1 MPALFML
8 LLAMALGGCAN
19 LGYYAQAVGGH
30 WQVVRAAQPVDAL
43 LADPA
48 TPAPLKARLR
58 RAGEILRFAE
68 SEMGLEPG
76 GSYRRFADLE
86 RSHVLWNVFAAPP
99 FSLQAHQWCHPFAG
113 CTPYRGYFSRD
124 AALRAAQRFTDEG
137 LETYVGGVAAYSTLG
152 WFDDPL
158 LSTFIHWPE
167 AELAELLIHETAH
180 RRLWVAN
187 DVPLNE
193 AFASFVGEAGAR
205 QWFAVQGRSD
215 EFAAHRQRQAEW
227 RRLTRL
233 LMEAKTR
240 LATLYGQTGATALEA
255 AKAHLIG
262 ALRAC
267 YQANRP
273 RLGGGRYDRVVER
286 VNNAFLASLATYR
299 HWQPAFA
306 ALHRRH
312 PDWAGFFAAVD
323 ELAQLEADARET
335 AFAALRDQQVAKAGD
350 DHRADQVQC
359 EALAGHDFNGDS
371 AGAEHDD
378 VGRRGHRQ
386 HEGAGGAHGGG
397 DHQESGVHARAERRG
412 SEDGHQQRGG
422 GGVAR
427 GLGQEGDRQAD
438 HPHHRQHVP
447 GGDAAQEVADG
458 FAQAR

>member
-1 MPALFML
+1 ML

-43 LADPA
+43 LTNPA
-48 TPAPLKARLR
+48 TPVPLKARLR

-76 GSYRRFADLE
+76 GSYRRFADLQ

-99 FSLQAHQWCHPFAG
+99 FSLEARLWCHPFAG
-113 CTPYRGYFSRD
+113 CTPYRGYFSQD
-124 AALRAAQRFTDEG
+124 AARRAAQRLADQG
-137 LETYVGGVAAYSTLG
+137 LETFVGGVAAYSTLG

-158 LSTFIHWPE
+158 LSTFIDWPE

-193 AFASFVGEAGAR
+193 AFASFVGEEGAR
-205 QWFAVQGRSD
+205 QWFARQGRSD

-227 RRLTRL
+227 HRLIGF
-233 LMEAKTR
+233 LMRAKAR
-240 LATLYGQTGATALEA
+240 LATLYDQNGATGLGP
-255 AKAHLIG
+255 AKAQLLD
-262 ALRAC
+262 AMRAC

-273 RLGGGRYDRVVER
+273 RLGGGRYDRLMPQ
-286 VNNAFLASLATYR
+286 VNNAYLASVATYR
-299 HWQPAFA
+299 DWQPAFA
-306 ALHRRH
+306 ALYRQYS
-312 PDWAGFFAAVD
+312 DWAGFFGAVD
-323 ELAQLEADARET
+323 ELAQLDPGART
-335 AFAALRDQQVAKAGD
+335 SALAALRDQEIAEAGD
-350 DHRADQVQC
+350 DHRADEVQC
-359 EALAGHDFNGDS
+359 EALAGHDFHGDS

-386 HEGAGGAHGGG
+386 HEGAGGAHGSGN
-397 DHQESGVHARAERRG
+397 HQQPGVHAGTQRRG
-412 SEDGHQQRGG
+412 REDGHQQRGG
-422 GGVAR
+422 GGVAG

-438 HPHHRQHVP
+438 HPHHRQYMP
-447 GGDAAQEVADG
+447 GGDAPQGVADG
-458 FAQAR
+458 FAQAPMR